1 MNSSLHT
8 VPGACLRLGACLLAA
23 SALLLFAAT
32 ATADC
37 AEQAPRDCCYGPVQ
51 PGQTLWSIAESLRP
65 GEDVS
70 IQQTALAIRRLN
82 PEAFEEGNLYLLRAC
97 SYLETP
103 SRQEALS
110 VSRQFA
116 IAELLRHRQLLSQR
130 KPPPAKRPPP
140 AEKAPAVPAA
150 AASTLSAAAAS
161 SPTAAPASPA
171 ASPAA
176 PAAAPS
182 SPAAAVSLVPS
193 TGTASLTADDISPVA
208 APPTPT
214 AAAVPDPSSPAAGAR
229 QPEIRARDPRR
240 AVSYSDGPRS
250 WQQRLRVQLFALGDA
265 WQRLTDL
272 ATADNWRRL
281 AASPLFISLLLIASA
296 YLLLFSI
303 LRILGSGTKRSAA
316 QGEDF
321 RALLNRARLLAEVP
335 EQRQEAQSLLYT
347 ALLSEEEDI
356 RREAEALLARITDT
370 DREPGADR

>member
-1 MNSSLHT
+1 MRPRVQVNSSLHT
-8 VPGACLRLGACLLAA
+8 APGACLRFGACLLAA

-32 ATADC
+32 ASAAC
-37 AEQAPRDCCYGPVQ
+37 AEQAPQECCYGPVQ

-97 SYLETP
+97 FYLEIP

-130 KPPPAKRPPP
+130 KPPPA
-140 AEKAPAVPAA
+140 EKAPAEEVPAVSAA

-161 SPTAAPASPA
+161 SPTAALSSPA
-171 ASPAA
+171 AT
-176 PAAAPS
+176 PS
-182 SPAAAVSLVPS
+182 SPAAAVPLAPS
-193 TGTASLTADDISPVA
+193 TGTAALTVDDISPGSL
-208 APPTPT
+208 PPTPT
-214 AAAVPDPSSPAAGAR
+214 AAAVPDPSPPAAEAR

-240 AVSYSDGPRS
+240 AVTYSDGPRS
-250 WQQRLRVQLFALGDA
+250 WQQKLRAQLFALGDA

-281 AASPLFISLLLIASA
+281 TASPLFISLLLIASA

-303 LRILGSGTKRSAA
+303 LRVLGPSTKRSAA

-347 ALLSEEEDI
+347 VLLSEEEDI
-356 RREAEALLARITDT
+356 RREAEALLARIADT
-370 DREPGADR
+370 DRGARR